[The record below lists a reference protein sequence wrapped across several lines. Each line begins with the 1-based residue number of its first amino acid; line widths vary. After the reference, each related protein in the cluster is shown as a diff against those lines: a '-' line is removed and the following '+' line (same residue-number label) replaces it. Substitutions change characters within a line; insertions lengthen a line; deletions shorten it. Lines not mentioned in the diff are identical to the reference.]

1 MAKTVDKAAETNGVA
16 RVALPSPAR
25 VVDFRNPQYYI
36 NRELSWLDFNERVLE
51 EAEDTSHPLLE
62 RLKFLAIYAS
72 NLDEFFMIRVAGL
85 KEQVFGG
92 VVELAPDGLTPQ
104 EQLRHISERLGPLY
118 MRQGNILVGDVLPKL
133 EAAGIV
139 IHPFAG

>member
-1 MAKTVDKAAETNGVA
+1 MMATTVDVAVDENGTVPESAPAAREI
-16 RVALPSPAR
+16 
-25 VVDFRNPQYYI
+25 DFRNSQYYI
-36 NRELSWLDFNERVLE
+36 NRELSWLDFNERVIE

-62 RLKFLAIYAS
+62 RLKFLVIFSS

-104 EQLRHISERLGPLY
+104 EQLRHISERLRPLY
-118 MRQGNILVGDVLPKL
+118 ERQGNIQIADV
-133 EAAGIV
+133 I
-139 IHPFAG
+139 